1 MTRGFSATIINSFL
15 DTNFDDQYVQLHTGD
30 PGSAGTANISVGSTT
45 RVQSVTGA
53 ASAGSKTQSSNTGPW
68 TNEGTTETLTDISLF
83 SAASGGTF
91 KVSGQL
97 SSSQPWA
104 SGNTFTLTTLTI
116 SFTPLAA

>member
-1 MTRGFSATIINSFL
+1 MTRGFAAGIINTFL
-15 DTNFDDQYVQLHTGD
+15 DANYDDQWVQLHTGD
-30 PGSAGTANISVGSTT
+30 PGAAGTANVSVGSTT
-45 RVQSVTGA
+45 RLQSTTGA
-53 ASAGSKTQSSNTGPW
+53 AASGSKTLSSNVGPW
-68 TNEGTTETLTDISLF
+68 TNGGTSETLTDISLW
-83 SAASGGTF
+83 SASTAGTF